1 MILLKD
7 SSYRFLPLPLSLP
20 FRIWAI
26 MLVNQTS
33 IFIRFYLIN
42 MEELK
47 TIFNGLK
54 TTERLQIA

>member
-7 SSYRFLPLPLSLP
+7 RNDRFLPLPLSLP
-20 FRIWAI
+20 FGIWAI
-26 MLVNQTS
+26 MLVNKTS

-54 TTERLQIA
+54 TTERLQNA